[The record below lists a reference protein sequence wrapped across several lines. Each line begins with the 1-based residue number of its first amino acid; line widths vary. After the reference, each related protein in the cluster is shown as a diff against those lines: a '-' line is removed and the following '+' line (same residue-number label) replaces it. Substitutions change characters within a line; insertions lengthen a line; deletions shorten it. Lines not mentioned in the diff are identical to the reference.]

1 LKLIWGVKQLLK
13 LTNVSVHY
21 GPYQALYDIKL
32 EVNSGELVVLLGAN
46 GAGKSTIF
54 RTISGL
60 SKPTA
65 GSIQLNDNNIGGLSP
80 DRLVKEGIVQC
91 AEGRK
96 LFPQMS
102 VYENLMLGGY
112 VLGRDKDKR
121 KKALDNVY
129 ELFPILKE
137 KKDSPSGSLS
147 GGQQQMVAIGRALM
161 ANPRVVLFDEPSIGL
176 APLIVE
182 QVFDVIKQI
191 NKNGTTVVLAEQNA
205 NAALRIADRGYVLE
219 TGKIVLEGTSNDLFE
234 NDDIRK
240 AYIGA

>member
-1 LKLIWGVKQLLK
+1 LKLTWGVKQLLK

-21 GPYQALYDIKL
+21 GPYQALYDINL

-60 SKPTA
+60 SKPTS
-65 GSIQLNDNNIGGLSP
+65 GSIQLNDSNIGGLSP

>member
-1 LKLIWGVKQLLK
+1 VKQLLK

-21 GPYQALYDIKL
+21 GPYQALYDINL

>member
-1 LKLIWGVKQLLK
+1 VKQLLK

-21 GPYQALYDIKL
+21 GPYQALYDINL

-60 SKPTA
+60 SKPTS

>member
-1 LKLIWGVKQLLK
+1 MLK

-21 GPYQALYDIKL
+21 GPYQALYDINL

-60 SKPTA
+60 SKPTS
-65 GSIQLNDNNIGGLSP
+65 GSIQLNDSNIGGLSP